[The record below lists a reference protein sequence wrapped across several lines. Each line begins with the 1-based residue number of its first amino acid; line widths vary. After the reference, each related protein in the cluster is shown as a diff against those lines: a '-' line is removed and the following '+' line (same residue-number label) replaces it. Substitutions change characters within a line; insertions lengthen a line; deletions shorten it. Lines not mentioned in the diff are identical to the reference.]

1 MRPSCALG
9 LTSGSFPRLIASFPR
24 SGLLNA
30 LLSVVRSF
38 HARLTGSAAPSAQV
52 DVVLLGGLLGSL
64 FSALQFVVGPIVG

>member
-1 MRPSCALG
+1 
-9 LTSGSFPRLIASFPR
+9 
-24 SGLLNA
+24 